1 MCDGQDDCG
10 DNSDES
16 NCGVWDLLP
25 NIYSSTHILHCLM
38 LICVLSLCLSPLDCG
53 KKAYT
58 KSRIVGGQEADM
70 GEFPWQVSLHIK
82 NKAHV
87 CGASIISDR
96 WLVTAAHCVQD
107 DPKIK

>member
-16 NCGVWDLLP
+16 NCGVCHLLP
-25 NIYSSTHILHCLM
+25 HIYSSTHPALFN
-38 LICVLSLCLSPLDCG
+38 VDFYLSLFLSPLDCG

-58 KSRIVGGQEADM
+58 KSRIVGGQEADV
-70 GEFPWQVSLHIK
+70 GEFPWQVSLHVK
-82 NKAHV
+82 NTAHV

-107 DPKIK
+107 DAKIK